1 MKLSFSIAT
10 QADASALAT
19 LHTDVAEDLTN
30 RYGIGPWS
38 SKTKEKS
45 VLFGMRHSRVVVA
58 RSGNKIVG
66 TLRLAKKKPWAIDV
80 DYFTP
85 VKKLLYL
92 TNMAVIPALQRQ
104 GIGRLLI
111 EEAVKQVRAW
121 PADAIRLDAY
131 DANAGAGA
139 FYAKCGFCERGRVTY
154 RKAPLIYFELFL

>member
-10 QADASALAT
+10 QADASALAA
-19 LHTDVAEDLTN
+19 LHTAVAEDLTN

-38 SKTKEKS
+38 SKTKERG
-45 VLFGMRHSRVVVA
+45 VLFGMRDSLVVVA
-58 RSGNKIVG
+58 RRGKEIVG
-66 TLRLAKKKPWAIDV
+66 TLRLATKKPWAINV

-85 VKKLLYL
+85 VKKPLHL

-111 EEAVKQVRAW
+111 EEAVKLVRAW
-121 PADAIRLDAY
+121 PADALRLDAY

-139 FYAKCGFCERGRVTY
+139 FYAKCGFRERGRVTY
-154 RKAPLIYFELFL
+154 RKAPLIYYELIL